1 MSTELY
7 AERKKRGIKRLINSF
22 KYSIAGLKHA
32 YKKEQSMT
40 IHVIV
45 AFLVIVA
52 SLFFKINN
60 VEWLFVILLIGF
72 VIATELINT
81 AIEATVDLLS
91 PKRNEFA
98 RVAKDTAAA
107 AVFILSLVAFVGG
120 LIIFIPKIIE
130 KFF

>member
-1 MSTELY
+1 VSTELY
-7 AERKKRGIKRLINSF
+7 DERKKRGIKRLINSF

-32 YKKEQSMT
+32 YTKEQSMA
-40 IHVIV
+40 IHIII
-45 AFLVIVA
+45 ALLVIGTGF
-52 SLFFKINN
+52 FFKIDNT
-60 VEWLFVILLIGF
+60 EWLFVILLIGF

-91 PKRNEFA
+91 PGKNGFA
-98 RVAKDTAAA
+98 KIAKDTAAA
-107 AVFILSLVAFVGG
+107 AVFVLSLVAFVGG